1 MNVIKTPTGL
11 IPVDKPGEL
20 LTQAEYNNLT
30 DEKKRDG
37 TYYIINSDGNS
48 ILGIIK
54 NGISLDSTPKPLSVN
69 ASASLNNWSGS
80 SAPYTNSVT
89 INGVTATNI
98 VEVGLSS
105 NANDDQVKAC
115 MAASIAKITQTNNGI
130 VLYAYGTKPT
140 VDIPLT
146 CVIINN

>member
-54 NGISLDSTPKPLSVN
+54 NGISLDSTPKPVSVN

-115 MAASIAKITQTNNGI
+115 MSASIAKITQASGSIT
-130 VLYAYGTKPT
+130 LYAYGTKPT
-140 VDIPLT
+140 TNIPLSV
-146 CVIINN
+146 VIIN